1 MRKSGQASRLSVR
14 VQLPR
19 NSFLGALTA
28 RQVVKTLI
36 LAAACLAFLS
46 VGALA
51 FFYHKYAKLSDEKL
65 LAGPFPNT
73 ALLYAAPVQVGI
85 GDQGS
90 PTEIAAMLRE
100 SGYEEDARQNRLG
113 WFHQRPDAIE
123 IFPGPDSYFEAEPG
137 VIRFAKGQV
146 EGIISLH
153 DNGARTEYDLE
164 PRMLSSLFDKNREKR
179 RLVKFAD
186 IPPILVNAVVS
197 IEDKRFFQ
205 HSGFDPI
212 RIVKAVWVDL
222 RAMRNAQGASTLTQ
236 QLAKMFWLDSRKTV
250 GRKLAE
256 MLITAHLEQKLT
268 KQQIFEYY
276 ANEVD
281 LGRRGSFEIRG
292 FGEASQAYFGKDI
305 RQLTLAEAATLAGLG
320 QQPSARNPIRW
331 PDRAKARRNVVL
343 GMMKDNGYITPSQYD
358 AAVAAPLAIA
368 RTGIESTD
376 APYFVDMINDQLA
389 DQFAKGNFEDNGYR
403 VYTTLDLDLQRDAAE
418 AIVEGMKDVDAIIAR
433 RNKKD
438 GSNEEPQVAILCADP
453 HTGEVKAMIGGRNYG
468 ISQLNHAVAKRPS
481 GSVFK
486 PFVYAAALNTGLE
499 GSATPLT
506 ASTIFQD
513 EPRTFLFDGKP
524 YEPANYH
531 NQWNGQ
537 VTLRDALAHSL
548 NVPTVEVAE
557 ATGYGVVADL
567 AHRAGLNED
576 IKATPAMALG
586 AYDVTPMEIL
596 GAYSV
601 FANKGVWVKP
611 RMIDRVRDNT
621 GNDIWENAIE
631 QKPVLDP
638 RVTYLM
644 VNMLEEVLRTGTGA
658 GVRARGFTLPA
669 AGKTG
674 TSHDAWFAGFTSK
687 LLCIVWIG
695 LDDYKDLKV
704 EGAKA
709 ALPVWTEFMKRAHR
723 HRAYRDVTNFTAPDG
738 VVSVQIDPLSG
749 ELATGACPSARNEY
763 YLVGTQPSQ
772 FCHLHRGGTQF
783 AGWEQP
789 VAPVPG
795 NTASGVAASARTNP
809 VNLTAAR
816 QPVTPAQD
824 PPPAPPPDDKK
835 KKKQGLF
842 DRLKSIFR

>member
-1 MRKSGQASRLSVR
+1 M
-14 VQLPR
+14 
-19 NSFLGALTA
+19 
-28 RQVVKTLI
+28 
-36 LAAACLAFLS
+36 
-46 VGALA
+46 
-51 FFYHKYAKLSDEKL
+51 
-65 LAGPFPNT
+65 
-73 ALLYAAPVQVGI
+73 
-85 GDQGS
+85 
-90 PTEIAAMLRE
+90 
-100 SGYEEDARQNRLG
+100 
-113 WFHQRPDAIE
+113 
-123 IFPGPDSYFEAEPG
+123 
-137 VIRFAKGQV
+137 
-146 EGIISLH
+146 
-153 DNGARTEYDLE
+153 
-164 PRMLSSLFDKNREKR
+164 FDKNREKR

-212 RIVKAVWVDL
+212 RIVKAAFVDL
-222 RAMRNAQGASTLTQ
+222 RHMRNAQGASTLTQ
-236 QLAKMFWLDSRKTV
+236 QLAKMFWLDSRKTI

-256 MLITAHLEQKLT
+256 MLITLHLEQKLT

-292 FGEASQAYFGKDI
+292 FGEAAQAYFGKDI

-331 PDRAKARRNVVL
+331 PERAKARRNVVL
-343 GMMKDNGYITPSQYD
+343 DQMKDNGYITPSEYE
-358 AAVAAPLAIA
+358 AAAGAPLVIA

-376 APYFVDMINDQLA
+376 APYFVDMINEQLS
-389 DQFAKGNFEDNGYR
+389 DQFAERNFQDNGYR

-418 AIVEGMKDVDAIIAR
+418 AIVEGMKNVDAIIAR
-433 RNKKD
+433 RNKRD
-438 GSNEEPQVAILCADP
+438 GGTEEAQVALLCMDP
-453 HTGEVKAMIGGRNYG
+453 HTGEVKALIGGRNYG
-468 ISQLNHAVAKRPS
+468 LSQLNHVEAKRPS

-531 NQWNGQ
+531 NQWSGQ
-537 VTLRDALAHSL
+537 VTLREALAHSL

-557 ATGYGVVADL
+557 ATGYGAVADL
-567 AHRAGLNED
+567 AHRAGLNAE
-576 IKATPAMALG
+576 IKPTPAMALG
-586 AYDVTPMEIL
+586 AYDVTPLEML
-596 GAYSV
+596 GAYTI

-644 VNMLEEVLRTGTGA
+644 VGLLEEVLRSGTGA
-658 GVRARGFTLPA
+658 GVRARGFGLPA

-687 LLCIVWIG
+687 LLCIVWVG
-695 LDDYKDLKV
+695 LDDYKDLKA
-704 EGAKA
+704 EGAQA
-709 ALPVWTEFMKRAHR
+709 ALPVWTEFMKRAHK

-749 ELATGACPSARNEY
+749 ELATGACPSATNEY

-772 FCHLHRGGTQF
+772 FCHLHQGGTQF
-783 AGWEQP
+783 AGWDQPAAP
-789 VAPVPG
+789 VAGQTAVGAGPG
-795 NTASGVAASARTNP
+795 SRSAPESVVVARAPGAT
-809 VNLTAAR
+809 
-816 QPVTPAQD
+816 AQD
-824 PPPAPPPDDKK
+824 PPPVPPPPDDPKK
-835 KKKQGLF
+835 KKKGLL
-842 DRLKSIFR
+842 DRLKSIFQ

>member
-1 MRKSGQASRLSVR
+1 LSVR

-19 NSFLGALTA
+19 NSFLAKLDA

-36 LAAACLAFLS
+36 LAAAVLAFLC
-46 VGALA
+46 VAALG
-51 FFYHKYAKLSDEKL
+51 FFYHKYAKLSDQKL

-85 GDQGS
+85 ADPGS
-90 PTEIAAMLRE
+90 PAEIAAMLRE
-100 SGYEEDARQNRLG
+100 SGYGEDVRQNRQG
-113 WFHQRPDAIE
+113 WFHLRPDAIE

-146 EGIISLH
+146 QSIISLR
-153 DNGARTEYDLE
+153 DNGGRTEYDLE

-186 IPPILVNAVVS
+186 IPPVLVNAVVS
-197 IEDKRFFQ
+197 VEDKRFFQ

-212 RIVKAVWVDL
+212 RIVKAVFVDL
-222 RAMRNAQGASTLTQ
+222 REMRNAQGASTLTQ

-305 RQLTLAEAATLAGLG
+305 RQLTLAEAALLAGLG

-331 PDRAKARRNVVL
+331 PDRAKTRRNVVL
-343 GMMKDNGYITPSQYD
+343 GLMKDNGYITPSQYES
-358 AAVAAPLAIA
+358 AAAAPLVIA

-376 APYFVDMINDQLA
+376 APYFVDMINEQLA
-389 DQFAKGNFEDNGYR
+389 DQFAQRNFQDNGFR
-403 VYTTLDLDLQRDAAE
+403 VYTTIDLDLQRDAAE
-418 AIVEGMKDVDAIIAR
+418 AVVEGMKDVDAIMAR

-438 GSNEEPQVAILCADP
+438 GGNEEAQVAILCADP

-468 ISQLNHAVAKRPS
+468 MSQLNHAIAKRPS

-486 PFVYAAALNTGLE
+486 PFVYAAALSSGLN
-499 GSATPLT
+499 GSATVLT

-513 EPRTFLFDGKP
+513 EPRTFMWDGKP
-524 YEPANYH
+524 YEPTNYH

-557 ATGYGVVADL
+557 ATGYGAVADL
-567 AHRAGLNED
+567 AHKAGLNED
-576 IKATPAMALG
+576 IRPTPAMALG
-586 AYDVTPMEIL
+586 AYDVTPMEML

-601 FANKGVWVKP
+601 FANKGIWVRP
-611 RMIDRVRDNT
+611 RLIDRVRDNT
-621 GNDIWENAIE
+621 GSDIWENTIE

-644 VNMLEEVLRTGTGA
+644 VSLLEEVLRTGTGA
-658 GVRARGFTLPA
+658 GVRARGFTPPA

-687 LLCIVWIG
+687 LLCIVWVG

-749 ELATGACPSARNEY
+749 ELATGACPGARNEY
-763 YLVGTQPSQ
+763 YLVGTQPTQ

-789 VAPVPG
+789 AAPAAGNAVVGAPGGRPNPVAV
-795 NTASGVAASARTNP
+795 VAARTP
-809 VNLTAAR
+809 GAA
-816 QPVTPAQD
+816 AQD
-824 PPPAPPPDDKK
+824 PPPVAPPDDPKK
-835 KKKQGLF
+835 KKKGLI
-842 DRLKSIFR
+842 DRLKGIFQ

>member
-1 MRKSGQASRLSVR
+1 LSVR

-19 NSFLGALTA
+19 NPFVGTIPA

-36 LAAACLAFLS
+36 LAAACLAFLG
-46 VGALA
+46 VGVLG
-51 FFYHKYAKLSDEKL
+51 FFYFKYARLTDEKL

-85 GDQGS
+85 ADTGS
-90 PTEIAAMLRE
+90 PAEIAAMLRE
-100 SGYEEDARQNRLG
+100 SGYGEDARQNRLG
-113 WFHQRPDAIE
+113 WFHLRPDAIE

-137 VIRFAKGQV
+137 VIRFVKDKV
-146 EGIISLH
+146 EGIISLR

-186 IPPILVNAVVS
+186 IPPILVNAVISV
-197 IEDKRFFQ
+197 EDKRFFQ

-212 RIVKAVWVDL
+212 RIVKAVWVDM
-222 RAMRNAQGASTLTQ
+222 REMRNAQGASTLTQ

-343 GMMKDNGYITPSQYD
+343 AMMKDNGYIKPSEYE
-358 AAVAAPLAIA
+358 AAAAAPLVIA

-376 APYFVDMINDQLA
+376 APYFVDMINEQLG
-389 DQFAKGNFEDNGYR
+389 DQFAERNFLDNGYR

-418 AIVEGMKDVDAIIAR
+418 AIVEGMKNVDAIIAR

-438 GSNEEPQVAILCADP
+438 GDAEEAQVAILCADP
-453 HTGEVKAMIGGRNYG
+453 HTGEVKAMIGGRSYG
-468 ISQLNHAVAKRPS
+468 LSQLNHAVAKRPS

-486 PFVYAAALNTGLE
+486 PFVYAAALNTGLDT
-499 GSATPLT
+499 SAPPLT
-506 ASTIFQD
+506 ASTIFAD
-513 EPRTFLFDGKP
+513 EPKTFMFDGKP

-531 NQWNGQ
+531 NQWSGQ

-557 ATGYGVVADL
+557 ATGYGAVADL

-576 IKATPAMALG
+576 IKPTPAMALG
-586 AYDVTPMEIL
+586 AYDVTPMEML

-601 FANKGVWVKP
+601 FANGGVWVKP
-611 RMIDRVRDNT
+611 RLIDRVRDNT

-638 RVTYLM
+638 RVNYLM
-644 VNMLEEVLRTGTGA
+644 VSLLEEVLRSGTAA
-658 GVRARGFTLPA
+658 GVRARGFELPA

-687 LLCIVWIG
+687 LLCIVWVG

-704 EGAKA
+704 EGAQA

-749 ELATGACPSARNEY
+749 ELATGACPSARVEY
-763 YLVGTQPSQ
+763 YLVGTQPTQ

-783 AGWEQP
+783 AGWEP
-789 VAPVPG
+789 PAAPMSGNAPTIAGPG
-795 NTASGVAASARTNP
+795 GRPNP
-809 VNLTAAR
+809 VNLAAAR
-816 QPVTPAQD
+816 PPGATAQD
-824 PPPAPPPDDKK
+824 PPPAAPATDPKK
-835 KKKQGLF
+835 KKKSFF
-842 DRLKSIFR
+842 DRLKSIFK

>member
-1 MRKSGQASRLSVR
+1 MSVR

-19 NSFLGALTA
+19 NSFLATLNT

-36 LAAACLAFLS
+36 LAAAVLAFLC
-46 VGALA
+46 VATLG
-51 FFYHKYAKLSDEKL
+51 FFYHKYAKLSDQKL

-85 GDQGS
+85 ADTGS
-90 PTEIAAMLRE
+90 PAEIAAMLRE
-100 SGYEEDARQNRLG
+100 SGYGEDVRQNRQG
-113 WFHQRPDAIE
+113 WFHLRPDAIE

-137 VIRFAKGQV
+137 VIRFVKGQV
-146 EGIISLH
+146 QSIISLR
-153 DNGARTEYDLE
+153 DNGGRTEYDLE

-186 IPPILVNAVVS
+186 IPPVLVNAVVS

-212 RIVKAVWVDL
+212 RIVKAVFVDL
-222 RAMRNAQGASTLTQ
+222 REMRNAQGASTLTQ
-236 QLAKMFWLDSRKTV
+236 QLAKMFWLDPRKTV

-305 RQLTLAEAATLAGLG
+305 RQLTLAEAALLAGLG

-331 PDRAKARRNVVL
+331 PERAKARRNVVL
-343 GMMKDNGYITPSQYD
+343 AMMKDNGYITPSEYE
-358 AAVAAPLAIA
+358 AAAAAPLAIA

-389 DQFAKGNFEDNGYR
+389 DQFAQRNFQENGYR
-403 VYTTLDLDLQRDAAE
+403 VYTTIDLDLQRDAAE
-418 AIVEGMKDVDAIIAR
+418 AVVEGMKDVDAILAR
-433 RNKKD
+433 HNKKD
-438 GSNEEPQVAILCADP
+438 GGNEEAQVAILCADP

-468 ISQLNHAVAKRPS
+468 ISQLNHAIAKRPS

-486 PFVYAAALNTGLE
+486 PFVYAAALSSGLN
-499 GSATPLT
+499 GSATVLT

-513 EPRTFLFDGKP
+513 EPRTFMWDGKP
-524 YEPANYH
+524 YEPTNYH

-537 VTLRDALAHSL
+537 VTLRDALARSL

-557 ATGYGVVADL
+557 ATGYGAVADL

-576 IKATPAMALG
+576 IKPTPAMALG
-586 AYDVTPMEIL
+586 AYDVTPMEML

-601 FANKGVWVKP
+601 FANKGVWVRP
-611 RMIDRVRDNT
+611 RLIDRVRDNT
-621 GNDIWENAIE
+621 GNDIWENTIE

-638 RVTYLM
+638 RVSYMM
-644 VNMLEEVLRTGTGA
+644 VSLLEEVLRTGTGA

-687 LLCIVWIG
+687 LLCIVWVG

-738 VVSVQIDPLSG
+738 LVSVQIDPLSG

-763 YLVGTQPSQ
+763 YLVGTQPSE

-789 VAPVPG
+789 AAPTAGNAALGAGSGRPNPVAVVAARPPGAAAHDPLPVAP
-795 NTASGVAASARTNP
+795 SD
-809 VNLTAAR
+809 
-816 QPVTPAQD
+816 D
-824 PPPAPPPDDKK
+824 PKK
-835 KKKQGLF
+835 KKKGLM
-842 DRLKSIFR
+842 DRLKSIFQ